1 MIILGFDW
9 RNVDSKYQY
18 SVFPRYAYNLI
29 YNEYY
34 RDETLQ
40 PEVALGGS
48 VIKNRN
54 WEKDYFT
61 SSLPF
66 QQRGTAPALPISGT
80 TKAVWGAVQASGT
93 YDVSPAGVFQ
103 TTLLPIYRP
112 KNADTKGFLE
122 ANTVDLSSAT
132 TFNVADLRLA
142 FQVQKW
148 MERNARAGVRYTE
161 FLRSHFGVSPRDDRL
176 QRPEYVGG
184 SKSSHNCL

>member
-1 MIILGFDW
+1 MYLLPVFF
-9 RNVDSKYQY
+9 KLHY
-18 SVFPRYAYNLI
+18 S
-29 YNEYY
+29 
-34 RDETLQ
+34 
-40 PEVALGGS
+40 
-48 VIKNRN
+48 
-54 WEKDYFT
+54 
-61 SSLPF
+61 
-66 QQRGTAPALPISGT
+66 
-80 TKAVWGAVQASGT
+80 
-93 YDVSPAGVFQ
+93 
-103 TTLLPIYRP
+103 PIYRP